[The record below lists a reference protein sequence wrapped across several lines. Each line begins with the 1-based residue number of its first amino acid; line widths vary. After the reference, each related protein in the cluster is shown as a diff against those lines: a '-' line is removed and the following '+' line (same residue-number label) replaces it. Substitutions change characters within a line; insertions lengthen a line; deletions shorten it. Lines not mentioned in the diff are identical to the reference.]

1 MLLLFFFLILPLG
14 MVLQYYLCKL
24 IFHLEYLVFLQTS
37 FPVKMIQEI
46 ILFKGLKQ
54 VFHTEQREAAD

>member
-1 MLLLFFFLILPLG
+1 